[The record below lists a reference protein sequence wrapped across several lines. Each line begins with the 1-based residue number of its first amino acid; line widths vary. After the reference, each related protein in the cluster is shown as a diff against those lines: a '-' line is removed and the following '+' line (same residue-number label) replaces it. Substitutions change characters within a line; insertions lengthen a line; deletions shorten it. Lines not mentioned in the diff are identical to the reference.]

1 VTSSADASA
10 TPPLLLTGRAVLP
23 AGVVEDAALVVDGER
38 VRFAGRRAEV
48 PSAWGHA
55 VAPRGW
61 DPGVTLLPGLVDLHC
76 HGGGGGEFGTSTEGA
91 RVAARHHHAL
101 GSTTVVGS
109 LVSAPAGALLDGVRA
124 CAPLVA
130 DGDLAGV
137 HLEGPFLSTVR
148 CGAQN
153 PAALIDPDPG
163 LLERLVAAAGPGVI
177 AQMTWAPEL
186 PGADDL
192 PKTLARLGVL
202 GAVGHTDADAATA
215 RAAFA
220 ALAEHPARG
229 GRGLATHLFNGM
241 PALRSRQPGPVGAA
255 LSAAGRGEAVVEVIA
270 DGVHLAGETV
280 QMLFDTVGA
289 GEIALVSDCMSAA
302 GLPEG
307 DHTLGGLTVRVRG
320 NEVRL
325 ADSGSL
331 AGGVSCLLDQ
341 VRWCVRDLGV
351 PLEEAVRAASSTP
364 AQTLALEA
372 VGSLVR
378 GHLAD
383 VVVVD
388 DRLDLIRVMRRGAWL

>member
-1 VTSSADASA
+1 MTSSADASA

-23 AGVVEDAALVVDGER
+23 AGVVEDAAVVVDGER
-38 VRFAGRRAEV
+38 VRFAGRRADV

-55 VAPRGW
+55 VAPPGW
-61 DPGVTLLPGLVDLHC
+61 QPRVTLLPGLVDLHC
-76 HGGGGGEFGTSTEGA
+76 HGGGGGEFGTSTESA
-91 RVAARHHHAL
+91 RVAAHHHHVL

-109 LVSAPAGALLDGVRA
+109 LVSAPAQALVDGVRA

-137 HLEGPFLSTVR
+137 HLEGPFLSAAR

-153 PAALIDPDPG
+153 PAALIDPDPD
-163 LLERLVAAAGPGVI
+163 LLERLVAAAGAGVI
-177 AQMTWAPEL
+177 GQMTWAPEL
-186 PGADDL
+186 PGADAL
-192 PKTLARLGVL
+192 PEALAALGIL

-215 RAAFA
+215 RAAFS
-220 ALAEHPARG
+220 ALVAQPARG

-241 PALRSRQPGPVGAA
+241 PPLQSRQPGPVGAA

-302 GLPEG
+302 GLPDG
-307 DHTLGGLTVRVRG
+307 DYTLGGLAVQVRG
-320 NEVRL
+320 SEVRL

-351 PLEEAVRAASSTP
+351 PLADAVRAASSTP

-372 VGSLVR
+372 VGSLAA
-378 GHLAD
+378 GHFAD

-388 DRLDLIRVMRRGAWL
+388 DRLDLIRVMRRGVWL